1 MRGEST
7 MKQLKHYL
15 MLLVFLLTF
24 GLIVGCGHETTTEK
38 KNEQNA
44 TQETK
49 TEEAAFPVTL
59 KDGSG
64 EEVTIKSEPK
74 KIVSLI
80 PSNTEIA
87 YELGLGEKIVG
98 VSDFDNY
105 PEDVKNKEKIGG
117 LEFNVEKVISLQ
129 PDLVLAHSSNAS
141 SSKDGLQQLKDAGI
155 TVLVVHDAKTFEDV
169 YKSIELI
176 GKATGTTKKAE
187 EIIENMKTK
196 FADIQEKAKAIKE
209 EEKVTVWVEVSPA
222 PELYT
227 AGKGTF
233 IHDML
238 EMISAKNAAGDQEGW
253 PMFTEEKA
261 VALNPDVIVTTYG
274 YYVQNAAEQVIARP
288 AWKDVPAVKNK
299 RVYDVHSDLVT
310 RPGPRLVEGVEELA
324 KVIYPEVFK

>member
-1 MRGEST
+1 
-7 MKQLKHYL
+7 MKPLKHYL
-15 MLLVFLLTF
+15 LLVVFLLTF
-24 GLIVGCGHETTTEK
+24 GLVVGCGNENVSNKQTEQDTK
-38 KNEQNA
+38 
-44 TQETK
+44 QETK

-59 KDGSG
+59 TDGLG
-64 EEVTIKSEPK
+64 EKVTIEAEPK

-105 PEDVKNKEKIGG
+105 PEDVKNKEKIGD
-117 LEFNVEKVISLQ
+117 LMNPNIEKIISLQ
-129 PDLVLAHSSNAS
+129 PDLVLAHAS
-141 SSKDGLQQLKDAGI
+141 GENQQKEGWQQLKDAGI
-155 TVLVVHDAKTFEDV
+155 TVLVVPNAKKFEDV

-176 GKATGTTKKAE
+176 GKATGTAKKAE
-187 EIIENMKTK
+187 EIIKNMKTK
-196 FADIQEKAKAIKE
+196 LADIQEKAKAIKE
-209 EEKVTVWVEVSPA
+209 EEKVTVWVEVSPV

-253 PMFTEEKA
+253 PMYTEEKA

-274 YYVQNAAEQVIARP
+274 YYVQNAAEQVMARP

-299 RVYDVHSDLVT
+299 RVYDIHSDLVD

-324 KVIYPEVFK
+324 KAVYPEVFK